1 MQRQQLPQG
10 FIRHELAPYVKTLHN
25 LSSFSHPRGAEPP
38 YVRSHRAVSQR
49 HISITAK
56 TAGAAQTS
64 GTIPLLINWQVTSVG
79 RAFVDHNPFCG
90 TKHRSYHARTGSVIH
105 LPPASCLQQR
115 PALMLEREIKDGSTT
130 PARHLG
136 CLCNSLPSTQGKT
149 LLFHASVQ
157 YVTPERKGSRG
168 LS

>member
-1 MQRQQLPQG
+1 MQRQQLPRG

-56 TAGAAQTS
+56 KTKPS
-64 GTIPLLINWQVTSVG
+64 RTIPLLISWQVTSSG
-79 RAFVDHNPFCG
+79 SASAAHNPLCG
-90 TKHRSYHARTGSVIH
+90 AAHRSHHARAGSVIH

-115 PALMLEREIKDGSTT
+115 PTLVLERGIEDGSTA

-136 CLCNSLPSTQGKT
+136 WLCNALPSSRGKA
-149 LLFHASVQ
+149 LLLHVSVQ
-157 YVTPERKGSRG
+157 YVIPEREGSRG
-168 LS
+168 LP